1 MELEEAKKILMGLP
15 EYQDLVSKE
24 FEAIDTVISEL
35 VALQE
40 LLDEKREEIEE
51 YQKQLDLDYVDENYI
66 SKDKIKEK
74 LEEQTK
80 RIDKLLEDMV
90 DKSTGC
96 INVSYLSKKEKEELI
111 AKRNSLVVQKA
122 TLQQVKEELL
132 KGE

>member
-40 LLDEKREEIEE
+40 LLDEKKEEIEE
-51 YQKQLDLDYVDENYI
+51 FEKQYI

-74 LEEQTK
+74 IENLKSENWVKGTRTAGKSVKYWKLVGAINVLQE
-80 RIDKLLEDMV
+80 LLE
-90 DKSTGC
+90 SEG
-96 INVSYLSKKEKEELI
+96 
-111 AKRNSLVVQKA
+111 
-122 TLQQVKEELL
+122 
-132 KGE
+132 